1 MNWPQFANMLGHI
14 WNTKISHGLQ
24 LLQWN
29 SQGDAHSNYILMILL
44 IDWWNFRKL
53 QEWFSEF
60 EWDEDR
66 TQNRKSNSLVIKT
79 WNFSRMTILKPQN
92 SASWTGS
99 ITNEIMLLYFY
110 NVNKHE
116 ILLLPSIGSILT
128 PIKPMSVDFAEIWQS
143 YSYTHCTKTAL
154 KQMWSKRTITQT
166 NF

>member
-1 MNWPQFANMLGHI
+1 MQRHI
-14 WNTKISHGLQ
+14 WNPKISHGLK
-24 LLQWN
+24 LLQLNFIRWY
-29 SQGDAHSNYILMILL
+29 HSKNILTIFF

-66 TQNRKSNSLVIKT
+66 TQNRKSNSLLIKT

-92 SASWTGS
+92 SASWAGS

-116 ILLLPSIGSILT
+116 ILLLSSKVPVKTKKRSNLT
-128 PIKPMSVDFAEIWQS
+128 PIKPMSVEFADIWQS
-143 YSYTHCTKTAL
+143 YEYTYCTKTAL
-154 KQMWSKRTITQT
+154 KEMWLKRTITQT